1 MIPPGSESSSEV
13 LLDHGGLQR
22 EGRSRSTL
30 NANSPVRP
38 ASEGAARHLHVVTL
52 EHEDGGAV
60 FPHVLDADCEQR
72 AEHAGVRQRFHLHNV
87 ADVHRLQL
95 HLGERGGGEMQ
106 NVLRRAVVSPVW
118 TGVDQDQW
126 FSKQKC

>member
-13 LLDHGGLQR
+13 LLDDGGLQR

-38 ASEGAARHLHVVTL
+38 ASEGAARHLHALTL

-60 FPHVLDADCEQR
+60 FPPALDADCEQR

-95 HLGERGGGEMQ
+95 HLGVGGGGG
-106 NVLRRAVVSPVW
+106 RK
-118 TGVDQDQW
+118 T
-126 FSKQKC
+126 C